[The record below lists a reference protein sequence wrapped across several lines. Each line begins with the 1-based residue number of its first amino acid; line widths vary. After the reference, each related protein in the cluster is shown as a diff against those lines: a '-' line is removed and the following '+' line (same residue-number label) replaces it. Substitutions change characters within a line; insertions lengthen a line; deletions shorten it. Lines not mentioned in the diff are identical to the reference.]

1 MLKNL
6 KVSKKLFT
14 GFGIIVGL
22 VILLGILSIQKMET
36 VNEQSTE
43 MAGNWMPSITITN
56 KINTATSDLR
66 ILEYDH
72 ILSKT
77 DEEMKNNEVKMKELL
92 DVMKKDFEKYE
103 KLISSEDEKSM
114 YEDFTKEFN
123 KYLKM
128 HENLI
133 SVSRENKTE
142 EAIKL
147 IRESGVVYDNFS
159 SILVKL
165 VNLNV
170 KGGEESSKEGDEI
183 YSNAKILLVTIISI
197 VILLSIVIA
206 FFITNS
212 IVISLK
218 NLQDGLFSFFGYL
231 NRESTKVELI
241 NLDSKDEFG
250 EMAKV
255 VNQNI
260 ERTQKGIEEDRKLI
274 DETIAVLGEF
284 EQGDL
289 CQRLNISVSN
299 PALMQL
305 KEVLNKMASNLENNI
320 DGVLK
325 VLEQYSNYNYLNKID
340 QKGLK
345 EHLLKLSNGVN
356 TLGDSIT
363 QMLVENKTN
372 GLTLDKSSNILLAN
386 VDKLNMSSNE
396 AAASLEETAAALEEV
411 TSNVRN

>member
-22 VILLGILSIQKMET
+22 VIMLGILSTQKMST
-36 VNEQSTE
+36 VNEQSTIITE
-43 MAGNWMPSITITN
+43 NWLPSVVITN
-56 KINTATSDLR
+56 KINTATSDYR

-77 DEEMKNNEVKMKELL
+77 DEEMKDNEAKMKELL
-92 DVMKKDFEKYE
+92 DVMKKDLEKYE
-103 KLISSEDEKSM
+103 KLISSENEKAI
-114 YEDFTKEFN
+114 YADFSKEFS

-128 HENLI
+128 HDDLI
-133 SVSRENKTE
+133 AVSRENRTE
-142 EAIKL
+142 DALKL
-147 IRESGVVYDNFS
+147 IRESAVVYDSFS
-159 SILVKL
+159 ATLLKL
-165 VNLNV
+165 VNLNL
-170 KGGEESSKEGDEI
+170 KGAQDASANGDEI
-183 YSNAKILLVTIISI
+183 YSNAKILLITIISI
-197 VILLSIVIA
+197 VILLSVIIG

-218 NLQDGLFSFFGYL
+218 DLQQGLFSFFGYL
-231 NRESTKVELI
+231 NRETSKVELI

-274 DETIAVLGEF
+274 DEAISVLGEF

-289 CQRLNISVSN
+289 SQRLNMSVNN
-299 PALMQL
+299 PALTQL

-320 DGVLK
+320 AGVLK

-372 GLTLDKSSNILLAN
+372 GLTLDKSSNVLLAN
-386 VDKLNMSSNE
+386 VDKLNLSSNE
-396 AAASLEETAAALEEV
+396 
-411 TSNVRN
+411 

>member
-22 VILLGILSIQKMET
+22 VIILGILSTQKMSV
-36 VNEQSTE
+36 VNDQSTII
-43 MAGNWMPSITITN
+43 AVNWLPSVEITN
-56 KINTATSDLR
+56 KINTATSDYR

-77 DEEMKNNEVKMKELL
+77 DEEMTKNETKMKDLL
-92 DVMKKDFEKYE
+92 DVMKKDLEKYE
-103 KLISSEDEKSM
+103 KLISSENEKAI
-114 YEDFTKEFN
+114 YADFTKEFS

-128 HENLI
+128 HEDLMAI
-133 SVSRENKTE
+133 SRENRTE
-142 EAIKL
+142 DALKL
-147 IRESGVVYDNFS
+147 IRESQTVYDSFS
-159 SILVKL
+159 GTLEKL
-165 VNLNV
+165 VSLNV
-170 KGGEESSKEGDEI
+170 KGAEDASKNADEI
-183 YSNAKILLVTIISI
+183 YLNSKILLITIISI
-197 VILLSIVIA
+197 VILFSVLIA

-284 EQGDL
+284 E
-289 CQRLNISVSN
+289 
-299 PALMQL
+299 
-305 KEVLNKMASNLENNI
+305 
-320 DGVLK
+320 
-325 VLEQYSNYNYLNKID
+325 
-340 QKGLK
+340 
-345 EHLLKLSNGVN
+345 
-356 TLGDSIT
+356 
-363 QMLVENKTN
+363 
-372 GLTLDKSSNILLAN
+372 
-386 VDKLNMSSNE
+386 
-396 AAASLEETAAALEEV
+396 
-411 TSNVRN
+411 